1 MISKIKALIPYETKV
16 RARVRLLKN
25 KPTEALGFK
34 VPSGDHRIFIF
45 LAADYGNLGDVAITY
60 AQHKFLSQT
69 FPEYQVTEIPISNTI
84 EGVVF
89 VKRIINKDD
98 IITTVGGGNMGD
110 MYPQIEFSR
119 QLVMEFFPEH
129 KMISFP
135 QTIDF
140 EDTPYGQK
148 MLKKAISRYSK
159 HKDLT
164 LIAREEVSFATY
176 KKHFGQHRVLLL
188 PDIVMTLDKT
198 EPKYERKG
206 VTVCLRDDKEKKM
219 TAEQG
224 QALLD
229 LLKAEFGELTLGDT
243 HIGGRD
249 MSLRRRVRELH
260 KIWDGFRRSELVV
273 TDRLHGMI
281 FCFITNTPALVFL
294 NSNHKVQ
301 TSYQWIKK
309 AKNIQLVT
317 DFSIADTKRI
327 IDQIKNTPPQDKED
341 LLVAYKDF
349 KKAIQF
355 KE

>member
-1 MISKIKALIPYETKV
+1 MISKIKALIPYEAKV
-16 RARVRLLKN
+16 RARVRLLQN

-34 VPSGDHRIFIF
+34 VPTGDKRIFIF

-69 FPEYQVTEIPISNTI
+69 FPEYQVTEIPISATI

-89 VKRIINKDD
+89 VKRVINKDD
-98 IITTVGGGNMGD
+98 MITTVGGGNMGD

-119 QLVMEFFPEH
+119 QLVMEFFPGH

-140 EDTPYGQK
+140 EDTPHGQK
-148 MLKKAISRYSK
+148 MLKKAISRYAK
-159 HKDLT
+159 HNDLT

-176 KKHFGQHRVLLL
+176 KKHFGQHKILLL

-219 TAEQG
+219 TAAQRQE
-224 QALLD
+224 LLG

-249 MSLRRRVRELH
+249 MSLRR
-260 KIWDGFRRSELVV
+260 
-273 TDRLHGMI
+273 
-281 FCFITNTPALVFL
+281 LVFL

-317 DFSIADTKRI
+317 DFSCADTKRI
-327 IDQIKNTPPQDKED
+327 IDQLKNTPPQDKED
-341 LLVAYKDF
+341 LLGAYKDF
-349 KKAIQF
+349 KTAILF
-355 KE
+355 KG